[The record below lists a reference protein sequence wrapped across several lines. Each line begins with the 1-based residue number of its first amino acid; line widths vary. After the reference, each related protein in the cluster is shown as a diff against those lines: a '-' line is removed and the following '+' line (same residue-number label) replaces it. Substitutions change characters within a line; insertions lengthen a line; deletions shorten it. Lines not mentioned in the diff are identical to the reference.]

1 MHYSSTPEP
10 GLTQN
15 KSSTLHTNHAQ
26 LPDDKS
32 FRQGKQSQI
41 LGFIEQ
47 TFISRDNSM
56 GVSWLTRVFY
66 LSITI
71 LADQLHVTDLNLM
84 FICVL
89 FASQLI

>member
-1 MHYSSTPEP
+1 MC
-10 GLTQN
+10 N
-15 KSSTLHTNHAQ
+15 KFHLEDLKTAQ

-41 LGFIEQ
+41 HGFIEQ